1 MSDIREASFWQK
13 LLEKILKI
21 LGKGLGTKRRKPSQ
35 KHQHVVTYKE
45 GWAVRG
51 EGNKRITSKHR
62 KQETA
67 IRKARSIARRYK
79 SDVVVHGRDGRIRDR
94 MSYD

>member
-21 LGKGLGTKRRKPSQ
+21 LGKGLSNKRRKPSE
-35 KHQHVVTYKE
+35 KHQHVVPYKK

-62 KQETA
+62 KQSTA
-67 IRKARSIARRYK
+67 IRKARTIARRYK
-79 SDVVVHGRDGRIRDR
+79 SDVVVHGSDGRIRDR

>member
-1 MSDIREASFWQK
+1 MSDIRTADFWK
-13 LLEKILKI
+13 SLLNTLLRIVGNNLAPK
-21 LGKGLGTKRRKPSQ
+21 KRSER
-35 KHQHVVTYKE
+35 HQHVVPHDD

-67 IRKARSIARRYK
+67 IRKAQILARRYK
-79 SDVVVHGRDGRIRDR
+79 SDVIIHGRDGRIRDR